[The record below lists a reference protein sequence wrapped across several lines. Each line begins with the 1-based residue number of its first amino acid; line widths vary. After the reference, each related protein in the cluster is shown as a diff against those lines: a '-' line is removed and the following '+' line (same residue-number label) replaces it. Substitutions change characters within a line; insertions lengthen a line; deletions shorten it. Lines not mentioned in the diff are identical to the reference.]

1 MSSSPSSSSSS
12 HMSPIS
18 GAYGDELVLI
28 DFGSAMSTGTSRRA
42 LYETFELNH
51 QAGST
56 NYAAPELARGVASQR
71 SDMFSMGVI
80 LYVMLCGRLPF
91 STSDKDATSERLGQ
105 FSRRYGYDGNRRA
118 EDSFSPL
125 AKCDQLNKAGASAE
139 VRSFLS
145 ELCAFNPLDRPTA
158 FEVLDSPWLMSA
170 MERRAAFDQL
180 ELGEQVQA

>member
-1 MSSSPSSSSSS
+1 M
-12 HMSPIS
+12 
-18 GAYGDELVLI
+18 LI

-91 STSDKDATSERLGQ
+91 STSDKDATSERLGK
-105 FSRRYGYDGNRRA
+105 FSRRYGYDGSRA
-118 EDSFSPL
+118 EGSLSPL
-125 AKCDQLNKAGASAE
+125 ADCERLNTAGASSE

-145 ELCAFNPLDRPTA
+145 ELCAYNPLDRPTA
-158 FEVLDSPWLMSA
+158 LEVLDSPWLRGA
-170 MERRAAFDQL
+170 VERREAFEQQQQL
-180 ELGEQVQA
+180 EADDEVAA